1 MAVYGDT
8 SRDLHTDQ
16 HEQMHPMRDPRRTLS
31 G

>member
-8 SRDLHTDQ
+8 SRDLHI
-16 HEQMHPMRDPRRTLS
+16 HRNNQMHSMRDPRRTLS